1 MNEQESARAAREARR
16 GAAGRGSGDLA
27 ERGIRRFLMAQR
39 YPGPAEAP
47 APAGPEPAGT
57 PDPAAGGQTGQAVGL
72 RRGRGLGLWAATA
85 LVVGN
90 MIGSGVF
97 LLPSSLASFGAV
109 SLLGWLFTSVGAVLL
124 ALVFARLGR
133 RYPDVGGPYAYT
145 RRAFGDF
152 LGFQT
157 AWGYWIAIWAG
168 NAAIAVAFV
177 GYLAHFFPVLAGNRL
192 AAMLVALAAVWGVTA
207 VNALGV
213 RQGGIVQVVTTV
225 LKLVPLLAV
234 ALIVPFFAEPAN
246 FVPFNA
252 SEQSGF
258 GAVTAAAALTLWAFI
273 GIESATVPAG
283 DVREPRRT
291 IPRATL
297 IGTVLTAVVYVLGTI
312 AVLGVVPRGV
322 LTESTAPFADAAG
335 SVFGGWAG
343 YAVAAGAVVAAFGAL
358 NGWVLLQGQV
368 PLAAARDGL
377 FPKAFARTSR
387 TGTPV
392 FGLVVSSVLVSVL
405 MAMNYTATLVEQFT
419 FVILLAT
426 LTTLVPYA
434 YSAMAQLMLLLTDR
448 ERVTPRR
455 LAGHGLVAVLA
466 FAYSVWA
473 IAGAGYEVMAKG
485 LLLLLAGMPVYVWL
499 VHRGR
504 RADRAP
510 APAGTDGATTGTA

>member
-1 MNEQESARAAREARR
+1 MTDV
-16 GAAGRGSGDLA
+16 AGRP
-27 ERGIRRFLMAQR
+27 RR
-39 YPGPAEAP
+39 
-47 APAGPEPAGT
+47 
-57 PDPAAGGQTGQAVGL
+57 
-72 RRGRGLGLWAATA
+72 RGLGLWAATA

-97 LLPSSLASFGAV
+97 LLPSSLASFGAISV
-109 SLLGWLFTSVGAVLL
+109 LGWLFTSLGAVLL

-133 RYPDVGGPYAYT
+133 CDPLVGGPYAYT

-177 GYLAHFFPVLAGNRL
+177 GYLAHFFPVLASNRL
-192 AAMLVALAAVWGVTA
+192 LAMAVALVAIWVVTG
-207 VNALGV
+207 VNAFGV

-234 ALIVPFFAEPAN
+234 ALIVPFFADPAN
-246 FVPFNA
+246 FTPFNA
-252 SEQSGF
+252 SEQGSF
-258 GAVTAAAALTLWAFI
+258 SAVTATAALTLWAFI

-297 IGTVLTAVVYVLGTI
+297 IGTIVTAVVYVLGTV
-312 AVLGVVPRGV
+312 AVLGVVPRDR
-322 LTESTAPFADAAG
+322 LTESTAPFADAA
-335 SVFGGWAG
+335 SAVFGGWAG
-343 YAVAAGAVVAAFGAL
+343 NAVAAGAAIAAFGAL
-358 NGWVLLQGQV
+358 NGWVLLQGQI

-387 TGTPV
+387 GGAPV
-392 FGLVVSSVLVSVL
+392 FGLVASSVLVTVL
-405 MAMNYTATLVEQFT
+405 MAMNYTASLVSQFT

-434 YSAMAQLMLLLTDR
+434 YSAMAQLMLLATDRGRFSRRRLLTDG
-448 ERVTPRR
+448 V
-455 LAGHGLVAVLA
+455 VALLA
-466 FAYSVWA
+466 FAYSLWA

-485 LLLLLAGMPVYVWL
+485 LLLLLAGMPVYVWIAYRRK
-499 VHRGR
+499 RG
-504 RADRAP
+504 
-510 APAGTDGATTGTA
+510 TTAAFPKKSDEGREAA

>member
-1 MNEQESARAAREARR
+1 MSRR
-16 GAAGRGSGDLA
+16 S
-27 ERGIRRFLMAQR
+27 
-39 YPGPAEAP
+39 
-47 APAGPEPAGT
+47 
-57 PDPAAGGQTGQAVGL
+57 
-72 RRGRGLGLWAATA
+72 GRGLGLWAATA

-97 LLPSSLASFGAV
+97 LLPSSLASYGAV
-109 SLLGWLFTSVGAVLL
+109 SIVGWLFTSLGAVLL
-124 ALVFARLGR
+124 ALVFARLGKR
-133 RYPDVGGPYAYT
+133 HPDVGGPYAYT

-177 GYLAHFFPVLAGNRL
+177 GYLAHFFPVLASNRL
-192 AAMLVALAAVWGVTA
+192 AAMLVALAAIWGVTA
-207 VNALGV
+207 VNAMGV
-213 RQGGIVQVVTTV
+213 RQGAIVQLVTTV
-225 LKLVPLLAV
+225 LKLVPLLVV
-234 ALIVPFFAEPAN
+234 ALIVPFFADPAN
-246 FVPFNA
+246 FTPFNA

-291 IPRATL
+291 IPRATM
-297 IGTVLTAVVYVLGTI
+297 IGTVVTAVVYVLGTV
-312 AVLGVVPRGV
+312 AVLGVVPRGR

-335 SVFGGWAG
+335 AVFGGWAG
-343 YAVAAGAVVAAFGAL
+343 NAVAAGAVIAAFGAL

-368 PLAAARDGL
+368 PMAAAKDGL
-377 FPKAFARTSR
+377 FPAVFARTSR
-387 TGTPV
+387 NGTPV
-392 FGLVVSSVLVSVL
+392 VGLVVSSVLVTAL

-434 YSAMAQLMLLLTDR
+434 YSAMAQLMLLVTDR
-448 ERVTPRR
+448 ERFHGRR
-455 LAGHGLVAVLA
+455 LFWHGLVAVLA
-466 FAYSVWA
+466 FGYSVWA

-499 VHRGR
+499 AYRKRRGER
-504 RADRAP
+504 DTAETAAP
-510 APAGTDGATTGTA
+510 ADGGYTGLEAA